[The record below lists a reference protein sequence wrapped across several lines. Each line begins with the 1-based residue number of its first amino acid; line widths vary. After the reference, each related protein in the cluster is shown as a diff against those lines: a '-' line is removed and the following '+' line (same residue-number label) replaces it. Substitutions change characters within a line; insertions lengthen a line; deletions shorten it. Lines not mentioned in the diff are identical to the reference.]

1 MRQRDYDNIK
11 VGDTIVYKTGLV
23 IGISY
28 GNFCF
33 YKEHLI
39 NSVVSGHSKFHVGC
53 VMVGKNSWFVSR
65 QMISGVIDKNGKL
78 KYFSNARKVV
88 TKPISLPNFDNCKVE
103 VPTPEISEKVWN
115 RLKEL
120 GYKTEYYNRNKVY
133 IFIYSNKSF
142 NSFNIIKS
150 DFANHTFKQIHY
162 TAIIGKEEEKL
173 TDEWEYVGTDLKIIT
188 TLKTPHGEISGARK
202 TGRKYRFISRG
213 KYGLVDKLEKPVED
227 LVEKYSKLQ
236 VKHIKLQQ
244 EYLDLLKKGEN

>member
-1 MRQRDYDNIK
+1 MVRQRDYGRIK

-78 KYFSNARKVV
+78 KYFMKPRKKLNIRE
-88 TKPISLPNFDNCKVE
+88 TEKKLFSIKFDGNNYIDTQK
-103 VPTPEISEKVWN
+103 EI
-115 RLKEL
+115 
-120 GYKTEYYNRNKVY
+120 
-133 IFIYSNKSF
+133 
-142 NSFNIIKS
+142 
-150 DFANHTFKQIHY
+150 
-162 TAIIGKEEEKL
+162 L

-188 TLKTPHGEISGARK
+188 TLKKPHGDISGARK

-213 KYGLVDKLEKPVED
+213 KYELVDKLEKPVDD